1 MTEREREKCGIGGS
15 IPSRQGGVREARRF
29 DSTQVL
35 PGSGTFWS
43 MGVRWGRETVKEIAG
58 EGGIRVQAIYI
69 PGSLDFVL

>member
-1 MTEREREKCGIGGS
+1 MSYSEREREREGETEREKCGIGGS

-43 MGVRWGRETVKEIAG
+43 IKMGKG
-58 EGGIRVQAIYI
+58 
-69 PGSLDFVL
+69 D